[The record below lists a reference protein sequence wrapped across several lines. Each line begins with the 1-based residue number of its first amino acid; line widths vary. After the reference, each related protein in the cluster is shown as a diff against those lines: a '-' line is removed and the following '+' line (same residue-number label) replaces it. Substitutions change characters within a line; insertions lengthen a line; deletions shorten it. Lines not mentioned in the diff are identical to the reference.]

1 MSDHFEADDIVRA
14 VAAFLAV
21 EIPQDCQAGVVA
33 NLELLLTH
41 ARILAAWSAALP
53 ETRR

>member
-1 MSDHFEADDIVRA
+1 MTDSVEADDIAQA

-21 EIPQDCQAGVVA
+21 EIPPLCQEGVRA

-41 ARILAAWSAALP
+41 ARILAAWSAPPA
-53 ETRR
+53 ENRR